1 MKESSKP
8 GSFQG
13 ISGETTR
20 ILLAVDDSPD
30 SERAVRYVGSL
41 LRETQHVD
49 ITLFHVLKP
58 MPRELL
64 EHWGS
69 ENPAVET
76 DLGKQLRTEQESW
89 VRTEGAL
96 EYPILVKALDALA
109 RTGFPIERVTLK
121 FGHED
126 NIVKTVLDE
135 ARAGGYSTIVVS
147 RHRDSTVKRF
157 WGGGVSDHL
166 LKEANGFAVWVVE

>member
-8 GSFQG
+8 GFFQG